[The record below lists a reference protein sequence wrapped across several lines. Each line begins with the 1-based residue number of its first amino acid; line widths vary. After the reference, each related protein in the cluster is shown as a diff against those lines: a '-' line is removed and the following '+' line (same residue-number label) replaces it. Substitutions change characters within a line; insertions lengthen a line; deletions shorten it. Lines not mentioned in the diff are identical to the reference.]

1 MIIDCHGHY
10 TTAPELHN
18 QWRIDQLAAFK
29 AGKPSP
35 AYPEISD
42 ESIIDSVEKN
52 QLRLINERGIDLT
65 IFSPRA
71 SAMGHHEGDQRISL
85 EWTVACNN
93 LIKRVVDLFPETFV
107 GVSQLP
113 QSPGAD
119 LTESINELE
128 RCVNELGFIGCNLN
142 PDPSGG
148 KWETMPL
155 TDKYWYPL
163 YEKMVELDVPAMI
176 HVSASCNPNFHATG
190 AHYMNADTTAFMQLL
205 QGDLFADFPTLR
217 FIIPHGGGAV
227 PYHWGRY
234 RGLADM
240 LKQPALDPHLM
251 NNVFFDTCVY
261 HQPGIDLLLDVIDNK
276 NILFGSE
283 MIGAVRGT
291 DPQTGQYF
299 DDTKRY
305 IDAADISRP
314 EARRHLRQQRPRSLS
329 TPQPDDEGLG
339 PMNTLTFVKDSDW
352 LDWDPTPSKPT
363 FQVPA
368 GAVDAHCHVFGP
380 GSIFPFAPERKYTP
394 CDASREQLFALRDFL
409 GFEKNVVV
417 QATCH
422 GTDNSALLDV
432 LANSNDRAR
441 GVVTVKP

>member
-10 TTAPELHN
+10 TTAPDAHN
-18 QWRIDQLAAFK
+18 QWREDQLVAYK
-29 AGKPSP
+29 AGQPTP
-35 AYPEISD
+35 AYPEITD
-42 ESIIDSVEKN
+42 EVIRSSIVDN
-52 QLRLINERGIDLT
+52 QLKLITERGSDLT

-71 SAMGHHEGDQRISL
+71 SAMGHHEGDQRISK

-107 GVSQLP
+107 GVCQLP

-119 LTESINELE
+119 LTESIAELE

-148 KWETMPL
+148 KWETVPL

-163 YEKMVELDVPAMI
+163 YEKLVELDVPAMI
-176 HVSASCNPNFHATG
+176 HVSASCNANFHATG
-190 AHYMNADTTAFMQLL
+190 AHYMNADTTAFMQLI
-205 QGDLFADFPTLR
+205 QGNLFKDFPTLR

-240 LKQPALDPHLM
+240 LKQPSLDGHVM

-261 HQPGIDLLLDVIDNK
+261 HQPGIDLLVDVIDNK

-283 MIGAVRGT
+283 MIGAVRGI
-291 DPQTGQYF
+291 DPTTGQYF

-305 IDAADISRP
+305 IDAAKIS
-314 EARRHLRQQRPRSLS
+314 EA
-329 TPQPDDEGLG
+329 
-339 PMNTLTFVKDSDW
+339 
-352 LDWDPTPSKPT
+352 
-363 FQVPA
+363 
-368 GAVDAHCHVFGP
+368 
-380 GSIFPFAPERKYTP
+380 ERKNI
-394 CDASREQLFALRDFL
+394 
-409 GFEKNVVV
+409 FEGNTRKVFPRLNKKLE
-417 QATCH
+417 AA
-422 GTDNSALLDV
+422 G
-432 LANSNDRAR
+432 R
-441 GVVTVKP
+441 